1 MKKVVTTITAAI
13 FALGLVSA
21 GLAQT
26 AQTPAKPEVK
36 QESTAI
42 QTPAAKPEV
51 AKPEVSKPEAAKPE
65 AAKTGEKPAAKE
77 AVKPGDTKKETKD
90 VAKKDK
96 KDAKKGKDEKKSG
109 APVEKSQP
117 EKK

>member
-1 MKKVVTTITAAI
+1 MKKVVTTISAAI
-13 FALGLVSA
+13 FVLGLTSA

-36 QESTAI
+36 QESTAV

-51 AKPEVSKPEAAKPE
+51 TKP
-65 AAKTGEKPAAKE
+65 GEKAGAKE
-77 AVKPGDTKKETKD
+77 MVKPGEAKKETTKEAKK
-90 VAKKDK
+90 VAKQAAKKDK
-96 KDAKKGKDEKKSG
+96 TEKCG

>member
-1 MKKVVTTITAAI
+1 MKKVVITITAAI
-13 FALGLVSA
+13 FALGLTSA

-26 AQTPAKPEVK
+26 TQTPAKPEVK
-36 QESTAI
+36 KESTAV

-51 AKPEVSKPEAAKPE
+51 TKP
-65 AAKTGEKPAAKE
+65 GEKAGAKE
-77 AVKPGDTKKETKD
+77 AVKPGEAKKETTKE
-90 VAKKDK
+90 AKKE
-96 KDAKKGKDEKKSG
+96 AKKAKTEKKSS

>member
-26 AQTPAKPEVK
+26 AQTPEKPAVK
-36 QESTAI
+36 TETSA
-42 QTPAAKPEV
+42 PAV
-51 AKPEVSKPEAAKPE
+51 VKPEAAKPE
-65 AAKTGEKPAAKE
+65 AAKE

-90 VAKKDK
+90 IVKKDKKDK
-96 KDAKKGKDEKKSG
+96 KDAKKGKDDKKAG

>member
-26 AQTPAKPEVK
+26 AQTPEKPAVKTETSAPAAVKPEV
-36 QESTAI
+36 
-42 QTPAAKPEV
+42 
-51 AKPEVSKPEAAKPE
+51 AKPE
-65 AAKTGEKPAAKE
+65 AAKTGEKPATKE

-96 KDAKKGKDEKKSG
+96 KDAKKGKDEKKSEH
-109 APVEKSQP
+109 PVEKSQP

>member
-26 AQTPAKPEVK
+26 AQTPEKPAVK
-36 QESTAI
+36 TETSAPTAVV
-42 QTPAAKPEV
+42 KPEV
-51 AKPEVSKPEAAKPE
+51 AKPE
-65 AAKTGEKPAAKE
+65 AAKE
-77 AVKPGDTKKETKD
+77 AVKPVDTKKETKA
-90 VAKKDK
+90 AKKE
-96 KDAKKGKDEKKSG
+96 AKKAAKKSKDEKKAG

>member
-26 AQTPAKPEVK
+26 AQTPVKPEVK
-36 QESTAI
+36 KESTAV
-42 QTPAAKPEV
+42 QTPAAKPE
-51 AKPEVSKPEAAKPE
+51 ATKPEAAKAEVTKPE
-65 AAKTGEKPAAKE
+65 AAKAGEKS
-77 AVKPGDTKKETKD
+77 AVKAAGKPCGTKKEAKK
-90 VAKKDK
+90 VAKKGT
-96 KDAKKGKDEKKSG
+96 AEKKAG